1 MDPGPQTPQEATLR
15 AEKAPSGGLA
25 LTIQGRLDA
34 HTTPTLWKQA
44 LLALAFSPGPLAVD
58 AGGVTYCDGAGIA
71 LLFELRR
78 LRLKEGFE
86 IHGLAEE
93 FQRLLDQFDPADSSF
108 NPPQPPASLSLPEE
122 AGRATMALL
131 SDLVDLVVFVGEI
144 SVALCL
150 AVRHPRRV
158 RWKDVWTAVEAA
170 GVNGLPIILLIG
182 FLIGLI
188 MSFQAAIPLRQFGA
202 DILVAD
208 LIALSMLRELG
219 PLMTAII
226 LAGRTG
232 SAFAAELGTMKIN
245 EEVDALKTMGLDPVR
260 FLVVSRVVAAVAV
273 TPLLTLFANLM
284 GLVGGAV
291 VLMSLGYPLVAYV
304 REAQAAVGFH
314 DFAGGMVKSFVYG
327 VLVAAIGCLRG
338 LQTSLGA
345 SAVGRSTTRAVVS
358 GIVLIALADG
368 VFAVVYYFLD
378 I

>member
-1 MDPGPQTPQEATLR
+1 MSPAPEISKEATLH
-15 AEKAPSGGLA
+15 AEKVPSGGLA
-25 LTIQGRLDA
+25 LTIEGRLDA
-34 HTTPTLWKQA
+34 DSTAAFWKQS
-44 LLALAFSPGPLAVD
+44 LQFLATTPGPLVVNAE
-58 AGGVTYCDGAGIA
+58 GVSYCDGAGIA
-71 LLFELRR
+71 FLFDLRR
-78 LRLKEGFE
+78 RRLKEGAQ
-86 IHGLAEE
+86 IRGLTVE
-93 FQRLLDQFDPADSSF
+93 FQRLLDQFDPTDF
-108 NPPQPPASLSLPEE
+108 TFQPPAPSRSLGLAEE
-122 AGRATMALL
+122 TGRATVEFVR
-131 SDLVDLVVFVGEI
+131 DLRDLVVFVGEMTL
-144 SVALCL
+144 ALCL
-150 AVRHPRRV
+150 AVRHTRRV
-158 RWKDVWTAVEAA
+158 RWKDVLMVAEAA

-291 VLMSLGYPLVAYV
+291 VLMSLGYPLIAYV
-304 REAQAAVGFH
+304 REAQHAVGYH
-314 DFAGGMVKSFVYG
+314 DFFGGMVKSFVYG

-345 SAVGRSTTRAVVS
+345 SSVGRSTTRAVVS